1 MIFIYTTCE
10 NMEEAEKL
18 GSLIIESKVG
28 ACVDFWPI
36 KSCYNWE
43 GGMKCVPQAMLLITT
58 LEAKLD
64 PVTELVKNNHTYSI
78 PLIAGVD
85 IRRMNHDYKE
95 WMTQEIQ

>member
-18 GSLIIESKVG
+18 GSLIIQSKTA
-28 ACVDFWPI
+28 ACVDFWSI

-43 GGMKCVPQAMLLITT
+43 GGMKCVSQAMLLVTT
-58 LEAKLD
+58 LESKLD
-64 PVTELVKNNHTYSI
+64 PVTQLIKDNHTYSV

-95 WMTQEIQ
+95 WMANEIQ